1 MCVYVKNY
9 LTSNIDY
16 LLFRSLFIDDE
27 VLVETNKSS
36 HEPADVVSKGK
47 QATDVGKVGSEEE
60 DKGAAKDEA
69 DKKSALVQFVM
80 WSQEDVDLD
89 CMEEGDEKDSES
101 LGLKV
106 EDSKSQKGFLGEETG
121 EKAVEKTEMQFE
133 EEKLCISNVG
143 AKTDIRA
150 LFDSDSDSDSDL

>member
-60 DKGAAKDEA
+60 GAAKDEA

-101 LGLKV
+101 FGLKV

>member
-16 LLFRSLFIDDE
+16 LLFRSLFIDGE

-36 HEPADVVSKGK
+36 HEPADFVPKGK
-47 QATDVGKVGSEEE
+47 QATDVGKVGSEEK
-60 DKGAAKDEA
+60 DKGEAKDEA

-89 CMEEGDEKDSES
+89 CMEEGNEKDSES

-150 LFDSDSDSDSDL
+150 LFDSNSDSDSDL